1 MTESQ
6 RRIAME
12 LRRGIA
18 HPRQRVLDLAPSPL
32 HQLNPRERCEVIALL
47 AHLLLEAHGLVQG
60 ETDDERS

>member
-1 MTESQ
+1 
-6 RRIAME
+6 ME
-12 LRRGIA
+12 LSRGIA
-18 HPRQRVLDLAPSPL
+18 HPRQRVLNLAPSPL